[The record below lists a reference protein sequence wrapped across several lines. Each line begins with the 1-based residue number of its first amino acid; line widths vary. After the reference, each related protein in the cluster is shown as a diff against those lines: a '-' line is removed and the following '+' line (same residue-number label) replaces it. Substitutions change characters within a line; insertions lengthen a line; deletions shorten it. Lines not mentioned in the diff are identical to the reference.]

1 MNNSK
6 ATAVMQDAVNQAGSA
21 IMNVMIKVLVA
32 VAIMA
37 AIGICFY
44 AIKAAIK
51 KKLKSSKSGA
61 ISKTGSADEIKYTL
75 DDDQLEEL
83 RLYMKLTDEDQS
95 AVKEQMKQMLKARKR
110 R

>member
-1 MNNSK
+1 MNNSE
-6 ATAVMQDAVNQAGSA
+6 ATAVMQNAVNQAGSA
-21 IMNVMIKVLVA
+21 IMEVMIKVLVA
-32 VAIMA
+32 VAIMVA
-37 AIGICFY
+37 VGICFY

-61 ISKTGSADEIKYTL
+61 ISKTSGADDIKYTL

-95 AVKEQMKQMLKARKR
+95 AVKEQMKQMLKVRKR
-110 R
+110 K

>member
-1 MNNSK
+1 MNNSE

-37 AIGICFY
+37 DIGICFY

-61 ISKTGSADEIKYTL
+61 ISKTSGADDIKYTL

-95 AVKEQMKQMLKARKR
+95 AVKEQMKQMLKVRKR